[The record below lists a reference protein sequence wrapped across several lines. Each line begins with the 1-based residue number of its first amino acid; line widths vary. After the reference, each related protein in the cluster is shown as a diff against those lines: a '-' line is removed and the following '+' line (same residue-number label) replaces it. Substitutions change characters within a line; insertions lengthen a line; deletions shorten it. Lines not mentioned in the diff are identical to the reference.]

1 MSVPKVPRARGSAVF
16 AATTATL
23 LTGLGVCAVLAL
35 FAHPAAEVRRGETRT
50 LASTLGLTDLAL
62 FGEARYTRHP
72 SQADLASAFQDGPA
86 VLDHF
91 PAGSLVAPPRDFG
104 AGRFVVGE
112 PHP

>member
-1 MSVPKVPRARGSAVF
+1 MSASPVSRVRGSTAF
-16 AATTATL
+16 ATTTIAL
-23 LTGLGVCAVLAL
+23 LLAL
-35 FAHPAAEVRRGETRT
+35 AGCLVAGVLDRPGAEARRTETRT
-50 LASTLGLTDLAL
+50 IATALGLTDLAL

-91 PAGSLVAPPRDFG
+91 PAGSLVSPPRAFG

-112 PHP
+112 SHP